1 MDALTSSSS
10 SITPYYNCHY
20 SAANGKGKSDPP
32 PNSDRFSRDKK
43 MIGNITKGSDVGG
56 LLKYL
61 LHPKKNALIIG
72 GNVGAETPKGLYKNK
87 FMLFEEVV
95 NES

>member
-1 MDALTSSSS
+1 
-10 SITPYYNCHY
+10 
-20 SAANGKGKSDPP
+20 
-32 PNSDRFSRDKK
+32 